1 MQLPCRQ
8 STSRKSPVVLIM
20 LIEMIVWV
28 VRNLLVVLTVVLGP
42 IALTVPVALIE
53 VAVVI
58 ASAAQGA

>member
-1 MQLPCRQ
+1 
-8 STSRKSPVVLIM
+8 M

-28 VRNLLVVLTVVLGP
+28 ARNLLVVSTVVQGP
-42 IALTVPVALIE
+42 VVLAAPVALIE